1 MWLFVPLECE
11 LINDLGITAVYP
23 QGLEQW
29 VPFSRWFINVQRDEW
44 TKGSRGP
51 VRRSLKYSPLIY
63 LICFFTASLW
73 FNITYCMVVKR
84 IQMYEVPPRSQTLLV
99 LTLRTYHLRGS
110 LIFCLQKEKQP
121 TTSFLHQWEPIIY
134 GLPFLQFWKE
144 FYNQLWPHF
153 SNAEPFRDALKTA
166 HLCTFCFTCWAT
178 NIIYTLMKA
187 VLLWIFLRK
196 KIFFIGPVPLHH
208 G

>member
-1 MWLFVPLECE
+1 MFKEM
-11 LINDLGITAVYP
+11 N
-23 QGLEQW
+23 EQKE
-29 VPFSRWFINVQRDEW
+29 V
-44 TKGSRGP
+44 GSP

-99 LTLRTYHLRGS
+99 LTLRTYHLRGE
-110 LIFCLQKEKQP
+110 LNLFAYKREKQP

-144 FYNQLWPHF
+144 FIE
-153 SNAEPFRDALKTA
+153 SALA
-166 HLCTFCFTCWAT
+166 TFLKCWAFQRCLK
-178 NIIYTLMKA
+178 NSSSVYAFASLAGPLLLFLYNSPMKA
-187 VLLWIFLRK
+187 VLWIFLRK
-196 KIFFIGPVPLHH
+196 KIFFCGPVPLHH